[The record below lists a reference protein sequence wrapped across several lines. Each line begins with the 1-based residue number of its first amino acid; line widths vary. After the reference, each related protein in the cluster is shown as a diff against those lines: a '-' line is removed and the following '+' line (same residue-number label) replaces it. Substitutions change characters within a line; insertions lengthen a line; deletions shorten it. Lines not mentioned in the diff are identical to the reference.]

1 MTNLTRRATLGLA
14 LAAGGA
20 AAQAPPAWPDRPIRI
35 LAPYPPG
42 GQTDLV
48 SRWLAEQLRPAFPQ
62 PVLVENRAGA
72 QGIIGTQAALAAPAD
87 GTTLLY
93 VNASTTLINPV
104 IHANPGYD
112 TFRDMQPLVQF
123 GTAALV
129 LAVRPDRGIA
139 TLADLLAEARRRPA
153 QLSYASFGIGSASH
167 LYGAML
173 ETVAEVRMVHVPYRG
188 SAPAVLDVVAGNAF
202 LSINDEAVTV
212 PQVREGRLLPLAV
225 TGPARIDT
233 LPEVPSF
240 VELGYRGGLECAWL
254 QRAGAAG
261 RHAADA
267 GGAPGRGDPAGAAD
281 AGGPGQD
288 PRAGPGADRARAGGV
303 HRADAGGCAG
313 LGGGGAGERG
323 AGGVARRACYSAAK
337 PPEETRCCA
346 AATFSPPPPCSP
358 RRPWPR
364 AAGPSARSPWSS
376 PSPRA
381 ARPMSRPGWWR
392 RR

>member
-1 MTNLTRRATLGLA
+1 MTHLTRRATLGLA

-20 AAQAPPAWPDRPIRI
+20 AAQPAPAGGTWPDRPIRI

-48 SRWLAEQLRPAFPQ
+48 SRWLAEQLRPAFGQ

-104 IHANPGYD
+104 VHANPGYE
-112 TFRDMQPLVQF
+112 TFRDMLPLVQF

-129 LAVRPDRGIA
+129 LAVRPDRGIK

-173 ETVAEVRMVHVPYRG
+173 EQVADLRMVHVPYRG

-212 PQVREGRLLPLAV
+212 PQVKDGRLLPLAV

-233 LPEVPSF
+233 LPEVPTF
-240 VELGYRGGLECAWL
+240 VELGYRGGLEL
-254 QRAGAAG
+254 LGYNGLVLRAGTPPALVDRLAAAILPVLRGPEG
-261 RHAADA
+261 RAKLRELGLVPTALGPAEFAA
-267 GGAPGRGDPAGAAD
+267 
-281 AGGPGQD
+281 QM
-288 PRAGPGADRARAGGV
+288 
-303 HRADAGGCAG
+303 RADA
-313 LGGGGAGERG
+313 
-323 AGGVARRACYSAAK
+323 
-337 PPEETRCCA
+337 PIWA
-346 AATFSPPPPCSP
+346 AAA
-358 RRPWPR
+358 R
-364 AAGPSARSPWSS
+364 ASGARVE
-376 PSPRA
+376 
-381 ARPMSRPGWWR
+381 
-392 RR
+392 